1 MRLYHNPRCSKSRQA
16 VALLEERGVEFETY
30 LYLKNGIDPSDL
42 YILLTLDEII
52 RTSDL
57 SKSDISALNSIEEK
71 QKLLENNPEFLQ
83 RPVLITA
90 DRAAIGRPP
99 EAILSILD

>member
-16 VALLEERGVEFETY
+16 VSLLEEKGVEFETY
-30 LYLKNGIDPSDL
+30 LYLENGIDPSDIS
-42 YILLTLDEII
+42 ILLSLDEII

-57 SKSDISALNSIEEK
+57 PKSDISALDSIKGK

-83 RPVLITA
+83 RPVLIAA
-90 DRAAIGRPP
+90 DRAVIGRPP